1 MQLAINYSPPA
12 ADLVRSGLIEIDC
25 FKTPDWQW
33 MVDEAKSLRP
43 VAVHFNLEA
52 GNNELGQVDW
62 KTVENLARTTNTPF
76 INLHLDAKQRNFPWL
91 SVNTT
96 NMSDIDYV
104 YQIILSDVTELVKR
118 FGSDR
123 IIIENSP
130 YHEDAG
136 NTLRLCVEPGLIS
149 RLIEE
154 TGCGLLLD
162 ISHAIITSIY
172 LGMEPLEYLSKL
184 PVHKLKELHF
194 AGIHRINHRWT
205 DHLSIL
211 KRNWHWLDSVLWH
224 IRTGEWSLPWMLA
237 FEYGGVG
244 AEFEWRSKAE
254 VILDQVPKLLE
265 RVKSASL

>member
-1 MQLAINYSPPA
+1 M
-12 ADLVRSGLIEIDC
+12 IE
-25 FKTPDWQW
+25 Q
-33 MVDEAKSLRP
+33 
-43 VAVHFNLEA
+43 
-52 GNNELGQVDW
+52 
-62 KTVENLARTTNTPF
+62 LARTTNTPF
-76 INLHLDAKQRNFPWL
+76 INLHLDAKQSAFPNI

-96 NMSDIDYV
+96 DKSDIDYV
-104 YQIILSDVTELVKR
+104 YQYILSDVLTMVER

-130 YHEDAG
+130 FHGDQG
-136 NTLRLCVEPGLIS
+136 NTLQLCVEPGLIS

-172 LGMEPLEYLSKL
+172 IGMDPLEYLSKL

-194 AGIHRINHRWT
+194 AGIHRIKGRWT

-211 KRNWHWLDSVLWH
+211 KRNWHWLDSVLE
-224 IRTGEWSLPWMLA
+224 RVRSGDWSMPWMLA

-244 AEFEWRSKAE
+244 VEFEWRSKPD
-254 VILDQVPKLLE
+254 VILDQVPLLYK
-265 RVKSASL
+265 RVKSAGL